1 MPAIHMSDEERD
13 SLFQLAQ
20 SPAPPGA
27 IPAEHASRFVALGLA
42 VRETLR
48 FRITLRGQVEILRQ
62 RFRKMPLSRVAK
74 VSKKH
79 FLATFEDRFSDRPLL
94 GQRAQPAPREA
105 PRRDAPAAQARP
117 QQPRKTAPGSIPPP
131 NPGLPPQRGRPAA
144 PSASPAPQK
153 VRPGQPTR
161 PAAGQK
167 MRPQPGQEIRSQGG
181 QPLRPVPQQRRNPQ
195 PPQGKGPPPRPKR

>member
-13 SLFQLAQ
+13 SLFLLAQ

-79 FLATFEDRFSDRPLL
+79 FLATFEERFSDRPLL

-105 PRRDAPAAQARP
+105 PRRDAPPPQARP

-131 NPGLPPQRGRPAA
+131 NPGLPPQKPSRPVAPKRGQADQPARP
-144 PSASPAPQK
+144 PVGQQN
-153 VRPGQPTR
+153 RQQQPGQ
-161 PAAGQK
+161 Q
-167 MRPQPGQEIRSQGG
+167 MRPQSG
-181 QPLRPVPQQRRNPQ
+181 QPLRPAPQQRRNPQ